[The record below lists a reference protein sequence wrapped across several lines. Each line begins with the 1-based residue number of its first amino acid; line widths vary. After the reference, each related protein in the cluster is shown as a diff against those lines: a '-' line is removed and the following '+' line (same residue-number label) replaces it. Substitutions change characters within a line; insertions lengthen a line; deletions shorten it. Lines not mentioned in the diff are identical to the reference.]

1 MMCPMTYRVTTKELR
16 QKFLD
21 FFTSKG
27 HVVIPSA
34 PIVPEHDPSVLFTTA
49 GMHPLVPY
57 LKGQPHPGGRRLAD
71 AQKCLRTTDIDEVG
85 DATHATV
92 FEMLGN
98 WSLGDYFKKDAIA
111 WSWEFLTD
119 KKWLGLDP
127 AYLAVTVFAG
137 DQDGPRD
144 EESAG
149 YWLSAGV
156 PKERIAYL
164 GKEDNWWPAGG
175 GQPGPQGPDTE
186 MFYWSSVDEPP
197 QTFDPSDKRWVEIW
211 NDVFMQFDL
220 PAGQAGL
227 PPGGKLEPLKQ
238 QNVDTG
244 MGLERGVMVLNG
256 LKSIYEIDSF
266 AAVMKFIQ
274 EQAISYDERHA
285 RIVADH
291 MKAAA
296 FLLADEHPIEPSNT
310 DQGYVLRR
318 LIRRAVRSARV
329 LGIEDIASFLDASI
343 GFLFEEYQDHYTS
356 LARQQKQARAM
367 LKTEVERFLAA
378 LARGMKEFT
387 KASEG
392 KMPGDMIRGQDAFT
406 LYESFGFPI
415 ELTQEL
421 AGERGL
427 TVDMGGWQEALA
439 HHQTKSREA
448 TKGKFAGGLSD
459 HSEMSVKYHTATH
472 LLHRALQTVLGS
484 HATQKGSNITPERLR
499 FDFMHPT
506 KMTSEEIK
514 KVEDLVN
521 EQIKKDLVVTREEM
535 TPELASQRGALG
547 LFGHKYGEKV
557 SVYTMGDFSCEIC
570 GGPHVEHTG
579 ILGTF
584 TIMKEE
590 SAGSGIRRIKA
601 ILKT

>member
-1 MMCPMTYRVTTKELR
+1 MPVTVTTKELR

-34 PIVPEHDPSVLFTTA
+34 PLVPEHDPSVLFTTA

-98 WSLGDYFKKDAIA
+98 WSLGDYFKKEAIA

-119 KKWLGLDP
+119 TKWLGLDP
-127 AYLAVTVFAG
+127 NYLAVTVFAG
-137 DQDGPRD
+137 DASAPRD
-144 EESAG
+144 EEAAAL
-149 YWLSAGV
+149 WKAQGV
-156 PKERIAYL
+156 PDERIAYL
-164 GKEDNWWPAGG
+164 GADDNWWPSGG

-186 MFYWSSVDEPP
+186 MFYWTGKEEPP
-197 QTFDPSDKRWVEIW
+197 VTFDPSNKRWVEIW
-211 NDVFMQFDL
+211 NDVFMQFDM
-220 PAGQAGL
+220 PAGGALQ
-227 PPGGKLEPLKQ
+227 PLKQ

-256 LKSIYEIDSF
+256 HASIYEIDSF
-266 AAVMKFIQ
+266 QEVMEYIRS
-274 EQAISYDERHA
+274 QATSYDERHA

-329 LGIEDIASFLDASI
+329 LGIGDIPMFLDTAM
-343 GFLFEEYQDHYTS
+343 GLMFDEYQDYYTS
-356 LARQQKQARAM
+356 LARQRRQAAANLKQ
-367 LKTEVERFLAA
+367 EVERFLSA
-378 LARGMKEFT
+378 LSRGMKEFT
-387 KASEG
+387 KAAEG
-392 KMPGDMIRGQDAFT
+392 KMTGDMIRGQDAFT

-421 AGERGL
+421 ARERGL
-427 TVDMGGWQEALA
+427 TVEMGSFEEALA
-439 HHQTKSREA
+439 HHQIKSREA
-448 TKGKFAGGLSD
+448 TKGKFAGGLAD

-472 LLHRALQTVLGS
+472 LLHQALRTVLGS
-484 HATQKGSNITPERLR
+484 HVLQKGSNITPERLR
-499 FDFMHPT
+499 FDFSHPQ
-506 KMTSEEIK
+506 KMTAQEIQ

-521 EQIKKDLVVTREEM
+521 EQIQRDLKVIREEM
-535 TPELASQRGALG
+535 TVEQAKDKGALG
-547 LFGHKYGEKV
+547 LFEHKYGEKV

-579 ILGTF
+579 TLGKF
-584 TIMKEE
+584 TIDKEE
-590 SAGSGIRRIKA
+590 SASSGVRRIKA
-601 ILKT
+601 TLV

>member
-1 MMCPMTYRVTTKELR
+1 MSSIITTKEIR

-21 FFTSKG
+21 FFKSKG

-34 PIVPEHDPSVLFTTA
+34 PLVPEHDPSVLFTTA

-57 LKGQPHPGGRRLAD
+57 FKGQPHPGGRRLAD

-127 AYLAVTVFAG
+127 AYLAVTVFTG
-137 DQDGPRD
+137 DEHAPRD
-144 EESAG
+144 EESAEL
-149 YWLSAGV
+149 WLSAGV

-186 MFYWSSVDEPP
+186 MFYWTGKEEPP
-197 QTFDPSDKRWVEIW
+197 TTFDPSDKKWVEIW

-220 PAGQAGL
+220 PAS
-227 PPGGKLEPLKQ
+227 GKLEPLKQ

-244 MGLERGVMVLNG
+244 MGLERAVMVLNG
-256 LKSIYEIDSF
+256 LTSIYEIDSF
-266 AAVMKFIQ
+266 ANVMKYIR
-274 EQAISYDERHA
+274 EETKSYDERHA

-329 LGIEDIASFLDASI
+329 LGIEDIAEFLDTSMAFMF
-343 GFLFEEYQDHYTS
+343 GEYQDHYTS
-356 LARQQKQARAM
+356 LARQQRQAREQ
-367 LKTEVERFLAA
+367 LRLEVERFLSA
-378 LARGMKEFT
+378 LARGMKEF
-387 KASEG
+387 ARSAEG
-392 KMPGDMIRGQDAFT
+392 KMRGDMIRGKDAFT

-421 AGERGL
+421 AEERGL
-427 TVDMGGWQEALA
+427 TVDMGGFEEALS

-472 LLHRALQTVLGS
+472 LLHQALQTVLGS

-499 FDFMHPT
+499 FDFMHPS
-506 KMTSEEIK
+506 KMTPEEIQ

-521 EQIKKDLVVTREEM
+521 EQIEKDLSVTREEM
-535 TPELASQRGALG
+535 TVDEAKEKGALG
-547 LFGHKYGEKV
+547 LFGHKYGDKV
-557 SVYTMGDFSCEIC
+557 SVYTIGDFSCEIC

-579 ILGTF
+579 VLGKF
-584 TIMKEE
+584 KIAKEE
-590 SAGSGIRRIKA
+590 STSSGVRRIKA
-601 ILKT
+601 VLE

>member
-1 MMCPMTYRVTTKELR
+1 
-16 QKFLD
+16 
-21 FFTSKG
+21 
-27 HVVIPSA
+27 
-34 PIVPEHDPSVLFTTA
+34 
-49 GMHPLVPY
+49 
-57 LKGQPHPGGRRLAD
+57 
-71 AQKCLRTTDIDEVG
+71 
-85 DATHATV
+85 
-92 FEMLGN
+92 
-98 WSLGDYFKKDAIA
+98 
-111 WSWEFLTD
+111 
-119 KKWLGLDP
+119 
-127 AYLAVTVFAG
+127 
-137 DQDGPRD
+137 
-144 EESAG
+144 
-149 YWLSAGV
+149 
-156 PKERIAYL
+156 
-164 GKEDNWWPAGG
+164 
-175 GQPGPQGPDTE
+175 
-186 MFYWSSVDEPP
+186 
-197 QTFDPSDKRWVEIW
+197 
-211 NDVFMQFDL
+211 
-220 PAGQAGL
+220 
-227 PPGGKLEPLKQ
+227 
-238 QNVDTG
+238 
-244 MGLERGVMVLNG
+244 
-256 LKSIYEIDSF
+256 
-266 AAVMKFIQ
+266 MKFIQ

-329 LGIEDIASFLDASI
+329 LGIEDIVSFLDASI
-343 GFLFEEYQDHYTS
+343 GFLFREYQDHYTS

-378 LARGMKEFT
+378 LARGMKEFA
-387 KASEG
+387 KASED
-392 KMPGDMIRGQDAFT
+392 KHAGDMIRGQDAFT

-427 TVDMGGWQEALA
+427 AVDMGGWQEALS